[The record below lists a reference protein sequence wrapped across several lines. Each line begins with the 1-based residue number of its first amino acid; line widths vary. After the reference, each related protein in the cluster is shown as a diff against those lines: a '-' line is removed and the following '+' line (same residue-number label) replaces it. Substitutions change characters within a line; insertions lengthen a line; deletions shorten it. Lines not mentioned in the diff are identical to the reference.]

1 MTHHPLAQRRLRR
14 QQPTRPIAVGVL
26 LLLWVSL
33 PIALEAQSSPHSWS
47 LMVPPPLVGWPFA
60 DYEAPLSTWTLL
72 EAFDT
77 AGPCKTK
84 RRLLV
89 KEAGRNAEAALQ
101 AREDWREQQAVR
113 AELLEPAANHATLS
127 RAQCVAVGDPRLA
140 QVAPKWVL
148 LLPPPRASQP
158 LVDITAPL
166 GQWFRL
172 GPYDSRLSCRV
183 AQQALPERMGL
194 GPAPR
199 RPNSDPAGQPG
210 LDDRSLQRL
219 VLERSQ
225 CLEGTDRRLAPTP
238 ER

>member
-1 MTHHPLAQRRLRR
+1 MTHHPLTQRRPSR

-26 LLLWVSL
+26 LLMWVSM
-33 PIALEAQSSPHSWS
+33 PVALDAQSSPHSWS

-60 DYEAPLSTWTLL
+60 DFEAPLSTWTLL
-72 EAFDT
+72 EAFDS
-77 AGPCKTK
+77 AGPCKAK

-89 KEAGRNAEAALQ
+89 KEAGRDAEAAAQ
-101 AREDWREQQAVR
+101 ARDDWRQRRSVR

-127 RAQCVAVGDPRLA
+127 RAQCVALGDPRLA
-140 QVAPKWVL
+140 QVALNWVL
-148 LLPPPRASQP
+148 LLPPPRSSQP
-158 LVDITAPL
+158 FVDIAAPL
-166 GQWFRL
+166 GQWVRL

-183 AQQALPERMGL
+183 AQEALPEHMGL

-199 RPNSDPAGQPG
+199 RPNSDPPGQPG
-210 LDDRSLQRL
+210 PDDKVLQRL

>member
-1 MTHHPLAQRRLRR
+1 MIHHPLAERRLLRP
-14 QQPTRPIAVGVL
+14 QPSRPLAFGVL
-26 LLLWVSL
+26 LLMWVSM
-33 PIALEAQSSPHSWS
+33 PVALEAQSSPHGWS

-60 DYEAPLSTWTLL
+60 DYEAPLSAWTLL

-77 AGPCKTK
+77 AGPCKAK

-89 KEAGRNAEAALQ
+89 KVAGRDAEAALQ
-101 AREDWREQQAVR
+101 AREDWRERQAVR
-113 AELLEPAANHATLS
+113 AELLEPAANHATQS

-148 LLPPPRASQP
+148 LLPPPLASQP
-158 LVDITAPL
+158 VVDIAAPL

-183 AQQALPERMGL
+183 ARQALPEHMGL
-194 GPAPR
+194 GPTPS
-199 RPNSDPAGQPG
+199 RPNADPPGQPG
-210 LDDRSLQRL
+210 PDDKVLQRR
-219 VLERSQ
+219 VLEQSQ
-225 CLEGTDRRLAPTP
+225 CVDLTDSRLAPTP

>member
-1 MTHHPLAQRRLRR
+1 MTHHPFAQRRLLRP
-14 QQPTRPIAVGVL
+14 QPSRPIAFGVL
-26 LLLWVSL
+26 LLMWVSM
-33 PIALEAQSSPHSWS
+33 PVALDAQSRSHNWS

-77 AGPCKTK
+77 AGPCKVK

-89 KEAGRNAEAALQ
+89 KVAGRDAEAALQ
-101 AREDWREQQAVR
+101 AREDWRERQAVR

-140 QVAPKWVL
+140 QVAPNWVL
-148 LLPPPRASQP
+148 LLPPPRSSQP
-158 LVDITAPL
+158 VVDIAAPL
-166 GQWFRL
+166 GQWFKL
-172 GPYDSRLSCRV
+172 GPYNSRLSCRV
-183 AQQALPERMGL
+183 AQQGLPDYMGL

-199 RPNSDPAGQPG
+199 RPDPPGQPG
-210 LDDRSLQRL
+210 PDDKVLQRL

-225 CLEGTDRRLAPTP
+225 CVEVTDRRLAPTP

>member
-1 MTHHPLAQRRLRR
+1 MIHHPLAQRCLCRP
-14 QQPTRPIAVGVL
+14 QPTRPIAVGVL
-26 LLLWVSL
+26 LLMWVSM
-33 PIALEAQSSPHSWS
+33 PVALGAQSSPHNWS
-47 LMVPPPLVGWPFA
+47 LVIPPPLVGWPFA
-60 DYEAPLSTWTLL
+60 DYKAPLSAWTLL

-77 AGPCKTK
+77 AEPCQAK

-89 KEAGRNAEAALQ
+89 KEAGRDADAALQ
-101 AREDWREQQAVR
+101 AREGWRERQAVR
-113 AELLEPAANHATLS
+113 AELLKPAASHATLS

-148 LLPPPRASQP
+148 LLPPPRASQAA
-158 LVDITAPL
+158 VDIAAPL

-194 GPAPR
+194 GPTTS
-199 RPNSDPAGQPG
+199 RPNADPPGQPEPE
-210 LDDRSLQRL
+210 DKVLQRQ

-225 CLEGTDRRLAPTP
+225 CMEMTDRRLAPTS

>member
-1 MTHHPLAQRRLRR
+1 MTHHPFAQRRLLRP
-14 QQPTRPIAVGVL
+14 QPSRPIAFGVL
-26 LLLWVSL
+26 LLMWVSM
-33 PIALEAQSSPHSWS
+33 PVALDAQSRSHNWS

-77 AGPCKTK
+77 AGPCKAK

-89 KEAGRNAEAALQ
+89 KVAGRDAEAAFQ
-101 AREDWREQQAVR
+101 AREDWRERQAVR
-113 AELLEPAANHATLS
+113 AELLEPAVNHATLS

-140 QVAPKWVL
+140 QVAPNWVL
-148 LLPPPRASQP
+148 LLPPPRSSQP
-158 LVDITAPL
+158 VVDIAAPL
-166 GQWFRL
+166 GQWFKL
-172 GPYDSRLSCRV
+172 GPYNSRLSCRL
-183 AQQALPERMGL
+183 AQQGLPDYMGL

-199 RPNSDPAGQPG
+199 RPDPPGQPG
-210 LDDRSLQRL
+210 PDDKVLQRL

-225 CLEGTDRRLAPTP
+225 CVEVTDRRLAPTP

>member
-14 QQPTRPIAVGVL
+14 QQLTRPITVGVL
-26 LLLWVSL
+26 LLMWVSMAV
-33 PIALEAQSSPHSWS
+33 ALDAQSSPHSWS

-89 KEAGRNAEAALQ
+89 KEAGRDAEAAAQ
-101 AREDWREQQAVR
+101 ARDDWRQRRSVR

-140 QVAPKWVL
+140 QVAPNWML
-148 LLPPPRASQP
+148 LLPPPRSNP
-158 LVDITAPL
+158 PVVDIAAPL
-166 GQWFRL
+166 GQWFSL
-172 GPYDSRLSCRV
+172 GRYDSRLSCRV
-183 AQQALPERMGL
+183 AQQALPEHMGL

-199 RPNSDPAGQPG
+199 RPSSDPPGQPG
-210 LDDRSLQRL
+210 SDHKSLQRL

-225 CLEGTDRRLAPTP
+225 CVEVTDRRLAPTP